1 MGGRTPTPARPSG
14 GNASRCLLVF
24 TKPPV
29 PGRVKTRLI
38 GHLSAGSAAL
48 LHQALL
54 GDLLDALAGGRFSVR
69 VAVALEPRETLP
81 AVRHP
86 VVKEVE
92 RQHGADLG
100 ERMCNALS
108 NAGRTHDLVAVVGS
122 DLPGL
127 DARRVDEAF
136 DRLERGADVVLGPT
150 ADGGY
155 YLLALHAGRVEPGL
169 FAGVSWSTGRV
180 LEQTL
185 ERCARLGLRRAM
197 LDPGRDIDRPADLEW
212 LIEALRSKRVE
223 SPRVAAW
230 LRRHDVALGSGATRR
245 RGGERDAALP
255 LGLAGR

>member
-1 MGGRTPTPARPSG
+1 MGGRTPTPARRAG
-14 GNASRCLLVF
+14 RCLLVF

-29 PGRVKTRLI
+29 PGRVKTRLV

-54 GDLLDALAGGRFSVR
+54 GDLLDALAGGSFAVR
-69 VAVALEPRETLP
+69 VAVALEPREPLP
-81 AVRHP
+81 AVHHP
-86 VVKEVE
+86 VVQEVE
-92 RQHGADLG
+92 RQRGADLG
-100 ERMCNALS
+100 ERMRNALS
-108 NAGRTHDLVAVVGS
+108 DAGRTHQLVAVVGS

-127 DARRVDEAF
+127 DAGRVDQAF

-155 YLLALHAGRVEPGL
+155 YLLALHARRIDPAL

-212 LIEALRSKRVE
+212 LIEALRSERVE

-230 LRRHDVALGSGATRR
+230 LRRHDTGLGSAAGHRR
-245 RGGERDAALP
+245 AGGRDAALP
-255 LGLAGR
+255 RSV